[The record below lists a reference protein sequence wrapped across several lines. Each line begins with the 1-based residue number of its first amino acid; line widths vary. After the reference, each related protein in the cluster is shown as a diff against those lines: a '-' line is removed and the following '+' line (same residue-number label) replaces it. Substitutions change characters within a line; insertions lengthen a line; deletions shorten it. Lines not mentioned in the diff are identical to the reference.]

1 MAQAKTG
8 DTVRVKYT
16 GRLED
21 GTEFYNCADKE
32 PMQFVIGKEEVIAG
46 FEEAVIGMNQGETK
60 TVKITPDKG
69 YGPILPELRSVISR
83 AQFPAHII
91 PEVGQILR
99 VTSSTGE
106 NLLIKV
112 MSMTETDVTVDGNHP
127 LAGRDLTYDITLLE
141 IVAPDAKCSCSCEP
155 KP

>member
-8 DTVRVKYT
+8 DTVRVKYN
-16 GRLED
+16 GRLD
-21 GTEFYNCADKE
+21 NGTEFYNCADKE
-32 PMQFVIGKEEVIAG
+32 PLQFVIGKEEVIAG
-46 FEEAVIGMNQGETK
+46 FEEAVIGMNVGETK
-60 TVKITPDKG
+60 TVKITADKA
-69 YGPILPELRSVISR
+69 YGPLLPELRSAIPR
-83 AQFPAHII
+83 AQFPSHII

-106 NLLIKV
+106 SLLIRV
-112 MSMTETDVTVDGNHP
+112 MNISENDVTVDGNHP